1 MSLWNLI
8 RTVGSRQPTK
18 LTGVTKVLH
27 QVCTRSDLCGHG
39 TAISLP
45 QCISPQPAGQ
55 GTDSRGSQVLGEQ
68 FGSEL
73 EMISG
78 PELCQQLSSV
88 SLAVDR
94 LMIAQKISHTSPSL
108 NHLRLFCVSASEKP
122 LEVLSRRKE
131 YRLHPT
137 GTTLQRATQRGIGGT
152 AVAREASVR
161 PLASSACPSNF
172 QSGRNLFLCLE
183 KRSEHDETQTQ

>member
-1 MSLWNLI
+1 MSLRNLN
-8 RTVGSRQPTK
+8 RTVGSRRPTK
-18 LTGVTKVLH
+18 LTGVSKVCH

-45 QCISPQPAGQ
+45 QCISPQPARQ
-55 GTDSRGSQVLGEQ
+55 GTDSRSSCVLRIGEQ
-68 FGSEL
+68 FVSEL

-88 SLAVDR
+88 SLAMDR

-122 LEVLSRRKE
+122 LAVLSRRKE
-131 YRLHPT
+131 YRLYQT
-137 GTTLQRATQRGIGGT
+137 VTTL
-152 AVAREASVR
+152 
-161 PLASSACPSNF
+161 
-172 QSGRNLFLCLE
+172 
-183 KRSEHDETQTQ
+183 